1 MNAQEIASKLEKE
14 LPHLVQPSQIDKALV
29 EIYNDAK
36 HLAACLDP
44 FVEHDETVKIMNKY
58 LWCPERQ
65 YK

>member
-44 FVEHDETVKIMNKY
+44 FVEHDETVKIMSKY
-58 LWCPERQ
+58 LWCPEKQ